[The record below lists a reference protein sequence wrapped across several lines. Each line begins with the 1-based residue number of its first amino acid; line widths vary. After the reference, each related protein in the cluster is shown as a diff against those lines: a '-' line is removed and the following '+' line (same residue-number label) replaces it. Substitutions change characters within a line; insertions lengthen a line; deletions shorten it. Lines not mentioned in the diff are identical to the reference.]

1 MSLLPK
7 KFFANKILEIALPAL
22 AGLSSH
28 ILISLV
34 DTAMVGR
41 LENAKENLAAMG
53 LGVLATWAI
62 VSFFSSFST
71 GTHIL
76 VAKKEGEHDYSTC
89 KKILNNSLILGF
101 FTGLVFGSLIFLIAP
116 HFSYLIAKD
125 PVVEKLTSD
134 YIGFR
139 FLGLP
144 FFLMIVAFRGFF
156 FGIGHTKIFM
166 ISGIILN
173 VVNIFF
179 NWVLIF
185 GNLGAPKLGLKGA
198 ALASSISTV
207 VDFFFY
213 LFVTTLNYYRKRY
226 RTKKFFELDK
236 EIVKSII
243 KLSLPVSF
251 QNIFIL
257 VGFLVFIALIGFY
270 GTLQQAATQAVI
282 SMVFLSLLPCFAFG
296 IAAQTLVGNSL
307 GINKFKLAEIYGKE
321 SIKLLTIFTYSLALI
336 YIFIPETVLLI
347 ITNDRLIIQTA
358 SPILKI
364 AGISQIFYGIAI
376 VLAYVLQAANQ
387 SFFVM
392 KAEVLTNWFI
402 FLPLAYLSAVV
413 FKLNFI
419 ITWLSLPIYI
429 FIYTLI
435 LYYKFRNGS
444 WKTRLIYETTYK

>member
-1 MSLLPK
+1 MKLLPRK
-7 KFFANKILEIALPAL
+7 YFTDKILEIALPAL
-22 AGLSSH
+22 AGLSSQ
-28 ILISLV
+28 IIVSFV

-76 VAKKEGEHDYSTC
+76 VANKEGQGDYSSC
-89 KKILNNSLILGF
+89 KKILNISLILGF
-101 FTGLVFGSLIFLIAP
+101 ITGLIFGSLIFFVSP

-125 PVVEKLTSD
+125 PTVEKLTSD
-134 YIGFR
+134 YIRFR

-173 VVNIFF
+173 VVNIFL
-179 NWVLIF
+179 NWILIF

-207 VDFFFY
+207 VDAFFY
-213 LFVTTLNYYRKRY
+213 FYVTFLPYYRKKY
-226 RTKKFFELDK
+226 RTQKFFSFDK
-236 EIVKSII
+236 EIIKSII

-257 VGFLVFIALIGFY
+257 IGFLIFIALIGFY
-270 GTLQQAATQAVI
+270 GTLYQAATQAVI

-307 GINKFKLAEIYGKE
+307 GNGKIKLAEIFGKE
-321 SIKLLTIFTYSLALI
+321 SIKLLTIFTYTLALA
-336 YIFIPETVLLI
+336 YIFIPEIILHI
-347 ITNDRLIIQTA
+347 ITTDQAIIRTA

-376 VLAYVLQAANQ
+376 VLAYSLQATGE

-392 KAEVLTNWFI
+392 KAEVMTNWLI
-402 FLPLAYLSAVV
+402 FLPLAYLSTVIFRFPFV
-413 FKLNFI
+413 

-429 FIYTLI
+429 FIYAMI
-435 LYYKFRNGS
+435 LYYEFSNGNWKRKFKNV
-444 WKTRLIYETTYK
+444 

>member
-1 MSLLPK
+1 MRILPK
-7 KFFANKILEIALPAL
+7 KYFVNKILNIALPAL

-28 ILISLV
+28 ILISIV

-76 VAKKEGEHDYSTC
+76 VARKEGESDYSSC
-89 KKILNNSLILGF
+89 KKILNVSLILGF
-101 FTGLVFGSLIFLIAP
+101 LTGLFFGSLIFLLAP

-125 PVVEKLTSD
+125 PNVEKLTSD
-134 YIGFR
+134 YISFR

-166 ISGIILN
+166 FSGIILN
-173 VVNIFF
+173 VVNIFL
-179 NWVLIF
+179 NWILIF

-207 VDFFFY
+207 MDFFFY
-213 LFVTTLNYYRKRY
+213 LYVTFLPYYRKKY
-226 RTKKFFELDK
+226 RTKKFFSLDT
-236 EIVKSII
+236 EIIKSII
-243 KLSLPVSF
+243 KFSLPVSF

-257 VGFLVFIALIGFY
+257 IGFLIFVAVIGFY

-282 SMVFLSLLPCFAFG
+282 SMIFLALLPCFAFG

-307 GINKFKLAEIYGKE
+307 GTNQFKLAETYVLE
-321 SIKLLTIFTYSLALI
+321 SIKLLTFFTYILALV
-336 YIFIPETVLLI
+336 YIFVPNIVLQI
-347 ITNDRLIIQTA
+347 ITNDKTIIQTA
-358 SPILKI
+358 ASILKI
-364 AGISQIFYGIAI
+364 AGFSQIFYGVAI
-376 VLAYVLQAANQ
+376 ILAYSLQAMGN

-402 FLPLAYLSAVV
+402 FLPLALLSSAV
-413 FKLNFI
+413 FQLGFI
-419 ITWLSLPIYI
+419 VTWLSLPIYI
-429 FIYTLI
+429 IIYSVLLFRKFLSGDWKLI
-435 LYYKFRNGS
+435 
-444 WKTRLIYETTYK
+444 ETNVN

>member
-1 MSLLPK
+1 MKILPR
-7 KFFANKILEIALPAL
+7 KFFANKILQIALPAL

-76 VAKKEGEHDYSTC
+76 VANKEGQNDYSSC
-89 KKILNNSLILGF
+89 KKILNVSLILGF
-101 FTGLVFGSLIFLIAP
+101 LTGLIFGSLIFLISP

-125 PVVEKLTSD
+125 PAVEKLTSD
-134 YIGFR
+134 YIRFR

-166 ISGIILN
+166 LSGIILN
-173 VVNIFF
+173 VVNIIL
-179 NWVLIF
+179 NWILIF

-207 VDFFFY
+207 VDSFFY
-213 LFVTTLNYYRKRY
+213 LYVTFLPYYRKRY
-226 RTKKFFELDK
+226 RTKKFFSLDK
-236 EIVKSII
+236 EIIKSIV

-257 VGFLVFIALIGFY
+257 IGFLIFIALIGFY
-270 GTLQQAATQAVI
+270 GTLYQAATQAVI
-282 SMVFLSLLPCFAFG
+282 SMVFISLLPCFAFG

-307 GINKFKLAEIYGKE
+307 GNGKVKLAEIFGKE
-321 SIKLLTIFTYSLALI
+321 SIKLLTIFTYTLALA
-336 YIFIPETVLLI
+336 YIFMPEIILHI
-347 ITNDRLIIQTA
+347 ITNDKVIIRTA

-376 VLAYVLQAANQ
+376 VLAYSLQATGE

-392 KAEVLTNWFI
+392 KAEVLTNWLI
-402 FLPLAYLSAVV
+402 FLPLAYLSTVI
-413 FKLNFI
+413 FRFPFE

-429 FIYTLI
+429 FTYAAI
-435 LYYKFRNGS
+435 LYYKFSNGS
-444 WKTRLIYETTYK
+444 WKRKLRYD

>member
-1 MSLLPK
+1 MSILPEK
-7 KFFANKILEIALPAL
+7 YFANKILEIALPAL

-28 ILISLV
+28 ILISIV

-76 VAKKEGEHDYSTC
+76 VAKKEGENDYSSC
-89 KKILNNSLILGF
+89 KKILNVSLILGF
-101 FTGLVFGSLIFLIAP
+101 LTGSVFGLIIFFIAP

-134 YIGFR
+134 YISFR

-173 VVNIFF
+173 VVNIFL
-179 NWVLIF
+179 NWILIF

-207 VDFFFY
+207 IDFLFY
-213 LFVTTLNYYRKRY
+213 LYVTFLPYYRKKY
-226 RTKKFFELDK
+226 RTKKFFFIDR

-243 KLSLPVSF
+243 KFSLPVSF

-257 VGFLVFIALIGFY
+257 IGFLIFIALIGFY

-282 SMVFLSLLPCFAFG
+282 SMIFLTLLPCFAFG

-307 GINKFKLAEIYGKE
+307 GTNQFKLAETYAIE
-321 SIKLLTIFTYSLALI
+321 SIKLLTILTYILALI
-336 YIFIPETVLLI
+336 YIFAPVFVLHI
-347 ITNDRLIIQTA
+347 ITNDKTIIQTA
-358 SPILKI
+358 SPVLKI
-364 AGISQIFYGIAI
+364 AGFSQIFYGVAI
-376 VLAYVLQAANQ
+376 ILAYSLQAMGK

-392 KAEVLTNWFI
+392 KAEVFTNWLI
-402 FLPLAYLSAVV
+402 FLPLAFLTSAV
-413 FKLNFI
+413 FHLGFI
-419 ITWLSLPIYI
+419 VTWLSLPVYIIIYALVL
-429 FIYTLI
+429 FR
-435 LYYKFRNGS
+435 KFLSGD
-444 WKTRLIYETTYK
+444 WKSIEKHAQ

>member
-1 MSLLPK
+1 MKILPR
-7 KFFANKILEIALPAL
+7 KFFANKILQIALPAL

-76 VAKKEGEHDYSTC
+76 VANKEGQNDYSSC
-89 KKILNNSLILGF
+89 KKILNVSLILGF
-101 FTGLVFGSLIFLIAP
+101 LTGLIFGSLIFLISP

-125 PVVEKLTSD
+125 PAVEKLTSD
-134 YIGFR
+134 YIRFR

-166 ISGIILN
+166 LSGIILN
-173 VVNIFF
+173 VVNIIL
-179 NWVLIF
+179 NWILIF

-207 VDFFFY
+207 VDSFFY
-213 LFVTTLNYYRKRY
+213 LYVTFLPYYRKRY
-226 RTKKFFELDK
+226 RTKKFFSLNK
-236 EIVKSII
+236 EIIKSIV

-257 VGFLVFIALIGFY
+257 IGFLIFIALIGFY
-270 GTLQQAATQAVI
+270 GTLYQAATQAVI
-282 SMVFLSLLPCFAFG
+282 SMVFISLLPCFAFG

-307 GINKFKLAEIYGKE
+307 GNGKVKLAEIFGKE
-321 SIKLLTIFTYSLALI
+321 SIKLLTIFTYTLALA
-336 YIFIPETVLLI
+336 YIFMPEIILHI
-347 ITNDRLIIQTA
+347 ITNDKVIIRTA

-376 VLAYVLQAANQ
+376 VLAYSLQATGE

-392 KAEVLTNWFI
+392 KAEVLTNWLI
-402 FLPLAYLSAVV
+402 FLPLAYLSTVI
-413 FKLNFI
+413 FRFPFE

-429 FIYTLI
+429 FTYAMI
-435 LYYKFRNGS
+435 LYYKFSSGS
-444 WKTRLIYETTYK
+444 WKKKLRYD

>member
-1 MSLLPK
+1 MKILPR
-7 KFFANKILEIALPAL
+7 KFFANKILQIALPAL

-76 VAKKEGEHDYSTC
+76 VANKEGQNDYSSC
-89 KKILNNSLILGF
+89 KKILNVSLILGF
-101 FTGLVFGSLIFLIAP
+101 LTGLIFGSLIFLISP

-125 PVVEKLTSD
+125 PAVEKLTSD
-134 YIGFR
+134 YIRFR

-166 ISGIILN
+166 LSGIILN
-173 VVNIFF
+173 VVNIIL
-179 NWVLIF
+179 NWILIF

-207 VDFFFY
+207 VDSFFY
-213 LFVTTLNYYRKRY
+213 LYVTFLPYYRKRY
-226 RTKKFFELDK
+226 RTKKFFSLDK
-236 EIVKSII
+236 EIIKSIV

-257 VGFLVFIALIGFY
+257 IGFLIFIALIGFY
-270 GTLQQAATQAVI
+270 GTLYQAATQAVI
-282 SMVFLSLLPCFAFG
+282 SMVFISLLPCFAFG

-307 GINKFKLAEIYGKE
+307 GNGKIKLAEIFGKE
-321 SIKLLTIFTYSLALI
+321 SIKLLTIFTYTLALA
-336 YIFIPETVLLI
+336 YIFMPEIILHI
-347 ITNDRLIIQTA
+347 ITNDKVIIRTA

-376 VLAYVLQAANQ
+376 VLAYSLQATGE

-392 KAEVLTNWFI
+392 KAEVLTNWLI
-402 FLPLAYLSAVV
+402 FLPLAYLSTVI
-413 FKLNFI
+413 FRFPFE

-429 FIYTLI
+429 FTYAMI
-435 LYYKFRNGS
+435 LYYKFSSGS
-444 WKTRLIYETTYK
+444 WKKKLRYD

>member
-1 MSLLPK
+1 MSILPQK
-7 KFFANKILEIALPAL
+7 YFANKILEIALPAL

-28 ILISLV
+28 ILISII

-76 VAKKEGEHDYSTC
+76 VARKEGESDYSSC
-89 KKILNNSLILGF
+89 KKILNVSLMLGF
-101 FTGLVFGSLIFLIAP
+101 STGLIFGLLIFLIAP

-134 YIGFR
+134 YISFR

-173 VVNIFF
+173 VVNIFL
-179 NWVLIF
+179 NWILIF

-213 LFVTTLNYYRKRY
+213 LYVTFLPYYRKKY
-226 RTKKFFELDK
+226 RIKKFLTIDK
-236 EIVKSII
+236 GIIKSII
-243 KLSLPVSF
+243 KFSLPVSF

-257 VGFLVFIALIGFY
+257 IGFLIFIALIGFY
-270 GTLQQAATQAVI
+270 GTLQQAATQVVI
-282 SMVFLSLLPCFAFG
+282 SMIFLALLPCFAFG

-307 GINKFKLAEIYGKE
+307 GTNQFKLAETYVVE
-321 SIKLLTIFTYSLALI
+321 NIKLLTFFTYILALI
-336 YIFIPETVLLI
+336 YIFIPNIILHI
-347 ITNDRLIIQTA
+347 ITNDKTIIQTA

-364 AGISQIFYGIAI
+364 AGFSQIFYGIAI
-376 VLAYVLQAANQ
+376 ILANSLQAMGK

-392 KAEVLTNWFI
+392 KAEVLTNWLI
-402 FLPLAYLSAVV
+402 FLPLALLSSAV
-413 FKLNFI
+413 FHLGFL

-429 FIYTLI
+429 
-435 LYYKFRNGS
+435 
-444 WKTRLIYETTYK
+444 LIYSIILFRKFLSGDWKIIESHVN